1 MYNNLYMAESR
12 FCITNAKVIDNGVII
27 PASVFV
33 EDDMIRGVDE
43 SSCYSSAGW
52 EIFDAKGLYL
62 SPGFIDIH
70 VHGGGGSDFMDAS
83 YHAWNNA
90 INMHLKHGTTSIV
103 PTTLASDIDT
113 LISAL
118 EIFNGNRNKF
128 NSRVLGI
135 HVEGPYISPKHAGA
149 QDIRF
154 IRNPDRNEY
163 ERILGI
169 CPNII
174 RWTIA
179 PELPGAM
186 EMGDYLL
193 KRNVLPS
200 IGHSDATSDVVYK
213 AMFHG
218 YTHITHLYSAMSTIV
233 RKDGFRHAG
242 VIESAYMFDRL
253 TSEVISD
260 GCHLPPEMLSMVFR
274 LIGSDRVCLVTDAMR
289 AAGEN
294 CRESILGDLKTG
306 QRVIIED
313 GVAKL
318 KDRSAFAGSIAT
330 ADRLVRTVTN
340 DCGVTLA
347 EAVKMMTLIPA
358 RILGKEREIGSV
370 KTGYKADLILFDRN
384 INIKLVMV
392 DGKIRYKVV

>member
-1 MYNNLYMAESR
+1 MYDNLYMAESR

-113 LISAL
+113 LFSAL

-213 AMFHG
+213 AMFH
-218 YTHITHLYSAMSTIV
+218 
-233 RKDGFRHAG
+233 
-242 VIESAYMFDRL
+242 
-253 TSEVISD
+253 
-260 GCHLPPEMLSMVFR
+260 
-274 LIGSDRVCLVTDAMR
+274 
-289 AAGEN
+289 
-294 CRESILGDLKTG
+294 
-306 QRVIIED
+306 
-313 GVAKL
+313 
-318 KDRSAFAGSIAT
+318 
-330 ADRLVRTVTN
+330 
-340 DCGVTLA
+340 
-347 EAVKMMTLIPA
+347 
-358 RILGKEREIGSV
+358 
-370 KTGYKADLILFDRN
+370 
-384 INIKLVMV
+384 
-392 DGKIRYKVV
+392 

>member
-1 MYNNLYMAESR
+1 MYDNLYMAESR

-33 EDDMIRGVDE
+33 EDGVIRGVDE

-90 INMHLKHGTTSIV
+90 INMHLEHGTTSIV

-154 IRNPDRNEY
+154 IRNPDKNEY

-169 CPNII
+169 CPDII

>member
-1 MYNNLYMAESR
+1 
-12 FCITNAKVIDNGVII
+12 
-27 PASVFV
+27 
-33 EDDMIRGVDE
+33 
-43 SSCYSSAGW
+43 
-52 EIFDAKGLYL
+52 
-62 SPGFIDIH
+62 
-70 VHGGGGSDFMDAS
+70 
-83 YHAWNNA
+83 
-90 INMHLKHGTTSIV
+90 
-103 PTTLASDIDT
+103 
-113 LISAL
+113 
-118 EIFNGNRNKF
+118 
-128 NSRVLGI
+128 
-135 HVEGPYISPKHAGA
+135 
-149 QDIRF
+149 
-154 IRNPDRNEY
+154 
-163 ERILGI
+163 
-169 CPNII
+169 
-174 RWTIA
+174 
-179 PELPGAM
+179 
-186 EMGDYLL
+186 
-193 KRNVLPS
+193 
-200 IGHSDATSDVVYK
+200 
-213 AMFHG
+213 
-218 YTHITHLYSAMSTIV
+218 
-233 RKDGFRHAG
+233 
-242 VIESAYMFDRL
+242 MFDRL

-313 GVAKL
+313 GVAKM